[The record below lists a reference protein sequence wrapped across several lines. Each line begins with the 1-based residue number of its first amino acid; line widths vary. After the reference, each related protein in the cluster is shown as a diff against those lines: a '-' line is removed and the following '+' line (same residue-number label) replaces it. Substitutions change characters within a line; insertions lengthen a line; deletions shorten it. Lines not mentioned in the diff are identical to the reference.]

1 MYGNIGIA
9 DQHPAIPVVRLEPS
23 QEERLAGVLIRAF
36 HDEPPFRYMVPDEQE
51 RLRLLTGYFRW
62 AIRASQQYG
71 AIHTTPTVE
80 GGALWV
86 SPEHMLEWSNLSRY
100 MYPATPLEEVHSRLA
115 GRSHWYLLALGVEPS
130 QQGMGIGGRLI
141 QPILRQ
147 ADTTGRS
154 CYLRTFNEKSLR
166 FFESH
171 GFRIA
176 AAGKIHDLGPDF
188 WAMLRAPQGT
198 ACA

>member
-9 DQHPAIPVVRLEPS
+9 DQHPAIPVARLESS

-36 HDEPPFRYMVPDEQE
+36 HDEPHFRYTVPDEQE
-51 RLRLLTGYFRW
+51 RLHLLTDYFRW
-62 AIRASQQYG
+62 AIRASQRYG
-71 AIHTTPTVE
+71 EIHTTQTVE
-80 GGALWV
+80 GGALWI

-100 MYPATPLEEVHSRLA
+100 MYPATPLEEAPSRLA

-130 QQGMGIGGRLI
+130 KQGMGIGGRLI

-147 ADTTGRS
+147 ADASGRP
-154 CYLRTFNEKSLR
+154 CYLRTFNVKSLR
-166 FFESH
+166 FFERH

-176 AAGKIHDLGPDF
+176 AAGNIHDGGPDF
-188 WAMLRAPQGT
+188 WVMIRAPQT
-198 ACA
+198 S